1 MSVLD
6 VVTEYEI
13 SSGRAGL
20 PTDLILTNYVVAG
33 NSFDS
38 LAPRVMPWH
47 PNHVLSHFL
56 IEPACDVRMFLDQ
69 IKGSSRLVT
78 FDAISPCT
86 TIQPHATVVDSVL
99 GSPVEALFSLAR
111 IMEPMPTND
120 R

>member
-1 MSVLD
+1 M
-6 VVTEYEI
+6 
-13 SSGRAGL
+13 
-20 PTDLILTNYVVAG
+20 VAG
-33 NSFDS
+33 IYFDS
-38 LAPRVMPWH
+38 LAPRVMPRH

-56 IEPACDVRMFLDQ
+56 IESACDVPMSLDQ
-69 IKGSSRLVT
+69 IKGSSRLVVT

-99 GSPVEALFSLAR
+99 GSLVEALFSLAR